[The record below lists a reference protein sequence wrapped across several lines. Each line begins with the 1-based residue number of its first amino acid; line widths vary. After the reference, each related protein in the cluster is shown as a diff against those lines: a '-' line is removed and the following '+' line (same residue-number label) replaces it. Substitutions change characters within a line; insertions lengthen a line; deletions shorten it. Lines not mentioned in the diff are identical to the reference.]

1 MTDATRPLL
10 RADQS
15 DLNALFGR
23 LLLPSVKAQLAAAGP
38 AQRFRVTSLPRDIA
52 DVVCEALQG
61 DQRWV
66 ARIVVDCPPTKEW
79 EATATKLIEYRN
91 LLTEP
96 LLVFIPPGLRVAAE
110 DSLDLATF
118 SELSLTDLEQAARE
132 DLFRSLSPDI
142 QDRVR
147 DTLDY
152 CQVERVI
159 QNPDQIIRYLLT
171 IQKNGGDEFAA
182 GGSLFELGLIPH
194 FSLHAQTSCRFWLS
208 RNKNAVGFLADAR
221 VPLQERITKLRLE
234 PDSVQTALFN
244 YCRTRTAD
252 APTTWT
258 VGIGCDAAYRPL
270 ALDHWKFAETADSQN
285 LRLVIESIDLP
296 MQSDDTVGGA
306 LSLPVLNLND
316 RKKGLKVA
324 FRSVPPPAQVDAW
337 ASFRFQLLSPG
348 TPPTSVWQ
356 SNSYPRPAGRLAT
369 IRRTIKADDF
379 DAVEEGTYFLRVH
392 AYDKSG
398 AVLDVSREAEGE
410 TRAENES
417 ELFLITRGD
426 TDVDEAVQRTVRVS
440 SLLEGWARAAAK
452 VLTAGEAEVP
462 DLKSVGGTWAEA
474 AGATPRNEVHFRLA
488 GERLQ
493 GYEVVVPALIR
504 KLEYVIL
511 KDPEHLGPCRINFGR
526 GKTAADV
533 EIERRPVAR
542 PDDSERLV
550 NFLRLRT
557 AVFAAVLSQ
566 PKARGSSGDDAHAAG
581 IVEAVDVAPM
591 ADLIDEYLKAFID
604 LTATVFDPAAG
615 PDQRVNGM
623 SGLAAIDTVELRW
636 RKPGGGNDRAVLLAP
651 THPIRLAWYTRH
663 SAQAVK
669 LIEAWEAGR
678 EAHDW
683 QRIIDQFLALRPT
696 GIPPV
701 LFDERGRGYVE
712 SGPLTASWTLFA
724 PELASPGSITELSE
738 HRAAVCNLLDI
749 RRTDSDDV
757 DAATVAAPIWEY
769 LRLHPYVEQV
779 RINLFGTGDGRL
791 IADVLR
797 QIEEMRQA
805 THKHTPP
812 PLRYNVQIFTTGAD
826 QAVAGDAVDGL
837 LDPER
842 QVGRDD
848 EFTLASA
855 NHLFPKLV
863 FARNPLRSFVER
875 PGDYPAHV
883 TILADQFGLQCRVS
897 SVTDYPRSV
906 FVGGL
911 VVEPT
916 VVQVPDESRAAWV
929 KAMNPVAGTN
939 PPNATRLFLDGLAAM
954 QTAHAGVATGRP
966 QPSGIAPVVALR
978 VTPGTQALLRAVH
991 DTSDWVIT
999 LDRNLGVE
1007 FYDRRESADTGYL
1020 LDFSPEYLQPD
1031 RRKLFVTTRRP
1042 TEVERIVRPAL
1053 EAFGLPFADPM
1064 PGVVVDTLRSLSGK
1078 LALRLLAANNNQTAE
1093 VIGLLLA
1100 RWLLEYVG
1108 VLADHVVI
1116 PLDAH
1121 RVWFTPPK
1129 RVGEDASSAKR
1140 ADLLLVGFRP
1150 AERVIRFNIVEV
1162 KFREDLAQVARLGLY
1177 AEMADQGEN
1186 TAKRLRERFD
1196 PERNGEV
1203 RIDQT
1208 LVAKELCTLLR
1219 FYTDRGVRYGLI
1231 DQDTASGY
1239 QAFLT
1244 DLDAGYRLEVEKTG
1258 ILFHRQSSGIHRDE
1272 DEPDFP
1278 VHRFGHDMALRLIAS
1293 LGFSHPP
1300 EAAADS
1306 QATALP
1312 PLDPK
1317 LLDPFAS
1324 SVTGDPTRSR
1334 RASNATTVSLRPYV
1348 LPDSTSSDDSGPPA
1362 PTPPPPD
1369 ISPPPPVDVAP
1380 AIVPTP
1386 PQPPSVPRTDPP
1398 VADEAP
1404 NAAEVVKA
1412 PSDSLPVAPTEADVL
1427 LGASTFTSQFGLL
1440 GKVRSARV
1448 ALDLTGCNTISLFG
1462 VQGFGKSYTLGVIAE
1477 MAVKAV
1483 QGVNQLPAPL
1493 ANVLFHYHKSDSYAP
1508 EFVSAVGPNVKASE
1522 VERLAAEY
1530 GARPTGLDD
1539 VVLLTPEARV
1549 DDRRKEYPSVQV
1561 EPIKFRSGELD
1572 VEAWKFLLGAYGND
1586 SLYVRQ
1592 MVSIMRR
1599 HRGQLTLARLD
1610 AELSQAD
1617 LTPATRRLAEDR
1629 LNLARPYIDDDASL
1643 ASILRPGRTV
1653 IVDLRDQ
1660 WIEKDEALG
1669 LFVVMLRIF
1678 AAAKYAG
1685 KSFNKLVVFDEAHK
1699 YISDSDLVGQ
1709 VVETIREMRHQAT
1722 SVIIASQDPLSVPRA
1737 VIELTSVLLL
1747 HRITSP
1753 QWLKHLK
1760 GAISALDDVTD
1771 AQVASLAPGEAWVWS
1786 QRSTEQKY
1794 TVRPQKLTIRPRFSQ
1809 HGGGTKTAV
1818 EGESIR

>member
-1 MTDATRPLL
+1 MTDASRPLV
-10 RADQS
+10 RADQN
-15 DLNALFGR
+15 DLNTLFGR
-23 LLLPSVKAQLAAAGP
+23 LLLPSVQAQLAAAGLS
-38 AQRFRVTSLPRDIA
+38 QRLRVTSLPREIA
-52 DVVCEALQG
+52 DVVCAALQG
-61 DQRWV
+61 DRRWV
-66 ARIVVDCPPTKEW
+66 ARVVVDRSPAAEW

-118 SELSLTDLEQAARE
+118 LELSLTDLEQAARD
-132 DLFRSLSPDI
+132 DLFGSLPPAL

-147 DTLDY
+147 DTLEY
-152 CQVERVI
+152 CQIERVI

-171 IQKNGGDEFAA
+171 IQKNGGDGYAA
-182 GGSLFELGLIPH
+182 GGALFELGLIPH
-194 FSLHAQTSCRFWLS
+194 FGLHTQTSTRFWLS
-208 RNKNAVGFLADAR
+208 RNKNAVNALADAR

-234 PDSVQTALFN
+234 AGSVQAALFG
-244 YCRTRTAD
+244 YCRTRTSD
-252 APTTWT
+252 APSTWT
-258 VGIGCDAAYRPL
+258 VGIGCDPAFRPL
-270 ALDHWKFAETADSQN
+270 ALDHWKFAETADAQN

-296 MQSDDTVGGA
+296 MQPADEVGGA

-316 RKKGLKVA
+316 AKKGLKVV
-324 FRSVPPPAQVDAW
+324 FRSVPAPSQVDAW
-337 ASFRFQLLSPG
+337 ATFRFQLLSPG
-348 TPPTSVWQ
+348 DPPTSVWQ

-369 IRRTIKADDF
+369 IRRTIKADEF

-398 AVLDVSREAEGE
+398 AVLDESRSGEAGDQG
-410 TRAENES
+410 RAENES
-417 ELFLITRGD
+417 ELFLVTRG
-426 TDVDEAVQRTVRVS
+426 EAEVEPAAQRTVRVN
-440 SLLEGWARAAAK
+440 SLLEGWAWAAARA
-452 VLTAGEAEVP
+452 LTAAEAEVP
-462 DLKSVGGTWAEA
+462 ELKSVAGAWAEA
-474 AGATPRNEVHFRLA
+474 AGAAPRNDAHFRLVSN
-488 GERLQ
+488 GLQ

-504 KLEYVIL
+504 KLEYLIL
-511 KDPEHLGPCRINFGR
+511 NNPDHIGPYRINFGW
-526 GKTAADV
+526 GKTAADL

-542 PDDSERLV
+542 LAESAQV
-550 NFLRLRT
+550 ANFLRLRT

-566 PKARGSSGDDAHAAG
+566 PKTRGSGIEDAYAIG
-581 IVEAVDVAPM
+581 IVETADMTPL
-591 ADLIDEYLKAFID
+591 ADLIDEYTKAFVDI
-604 LTATVFDPAAG
+604 TASVFDTAVG
-615 PDQRVNGM
+615 SDQRVTGM
-623 SGLAAIDTVELRW
+623 PALAATDTVELRW
-636 RKPGGGNDRAVLLAP
+636 RKPGGGFERALLLSP
-651 THPIRLAWYTRH
+651 THPIRLAWHIRH
-663 SAQAVK
+663 ACQAEG
-669 LIEAWEAGR
+669 LIGAWSAGR
-678 EAHDW
+678 EAQEW
-683 QRIIDQFLALRPT
+683 PRIIGQFLALRPT
-696 GIPPV
+696 SVPPV
-701 LFDERGRGYVE
+701 LFDDRGRGYVE
-712 SGPLTASWTLFA
+712 SGPLTAAWTLFA
-724 PELASPGSITELSE
+724 PELTTPGSVTDLSE
-738 HRAAVCNLLDI
+738 HRASVCHLLGI
-749 RRTDSDDV
+749 RRSDSDDV

-769 LRLHPYVEQV
+769 LRLHPYVEQI

-797 QIEEMRQA
+797 QIEELRQA
-805 THKHTPP
+805 THKYTPP
-812 PLRYNVQIFTTGAD
+812 PLRYNVQMFTSGTD
-826 QAVAGDAVDGL
+826 QAAAGDAVDGL

-863 FARNPLRSFVER
+863 FARNPLRAFVER

-883 TILADQFGLQCRVS
+883 SILADQFGLQCRVS
-897 SVTDYPRSV
+897 GVTGYPRSV

-916 VVQVPDESRAAWV
+916 VVQVPDEAGAAWV
-929 KAMNPVAGTN
+929 KAMNPVAGTT
-939 PPNATRLFLDGLAAM
+939 PSDSTRLFLAGLVAM
-954 QTAHAGVATGRP
+954 QTVHAGVATGRP
-966 QPSGIAPVVALR
+966 QPPGIAPVVALR
-978 VTPGTQALLRAVH
+978 VTAGTQALLRAVH
-991 DTSDWVIT
+991 EASDWVIT

-1042 TEVERIVRPAL
+1042 AEVQRIVRPAL
-1053 EAFGLPFADPM
+1053 DAFGLPSADPM

-1078 LALRLLAANNNQTAE
+1078 LALRLLAANTTQTAE
-1093 VIGLLLA
+1093 VVGLLLA

-1108 VLADHVVI
+1108 ILADHVVI

-1121 RVWFTPPK
+1121 RAWFTPPK
-1129 RVGEDASSAKR
+1129 RADEANSSAKR

-1150 AERVIRFNIVEV
+1150 AERVIRVNIVEV

-1177 AEMADQGEN
+1177 TEMAAQAEN

-1203 RIDQT
+1203 RIDQP
-1208 LVAKELCTLLR
+1208 LVAKELCTVLR

-1231 DQDTASGY
+1231 EPETAAGY

-1258 ILFHRQSSGIHRDE
+1258 VLFHRQSSGIHKDE

-1278 VHRFGHDMALRLIAS
+1278 VHRFGHDMACRLVAS
-1293 LGFSHPP
+1293 LGFTTVTEP
-1300 EAAADS
+1300 ATDS
-1306 QATALP
+1306 QPSVTSPP
-1312 PLDPK
+1312 PLDPR
-1317 LLDPFAS
+1317 LFDPFAS
-1324 SVTGDPTRSR
+1324 SVTGDPARSR
-1334 RASNATTVSLRPYV
+1334 RASKITTVTL
-1348 LPDSTSSDDSGPPA
+1348 PPA
-1362 PTPPPPD
+1362 PPKAGRPTPPEHSMPP
-1369 ISPPPPVDVAP
+1369 SAVLPPVDAAPPVTPLPAQVGESPRAETPVACVSP
-1380 AIVPTP
+1380 KPLDNQKSTTAPTP
-1386 PQPPSVPRTDPP
+1386 VST
-1398 VADEAP
+1398 
-1404 NAAEVVKA
+1404 
-1412 PSDSLPVAPTEADVL
+1412 TEADVL

-1440 GKVRSARV
+1440 GTVGTARV
-1448 ALDLTGCNTISLFG
+1448 AIDLTGCNTISLFG

-1477 MAVKAV
+1477 MSVKPV
-1483 QGVNQLPAPL
+1483 EGVNRLPAPL
-1493 ANVLFHYHKSDSYAP
+1493 ATVLFHYHKSDSYAP
-1508 EFVSAVGPNVKASE
+1508 EFVSAVGPNVKAAE

-1530 GARPTGLDD
+1530 GARPVGLDD

-1549 DDRRKEYPSVQV
+1549 EDRRKEYPSVQV
-1561 EPIKFRSGELD
+1561 EAIKFRSGELD

-1592 MVSIMRR
+1592 IVSIMRR
-1599 HRGQLTLARLD
+1599 HRGQLTIARLD

-1617 LTPATRRLAEDR
+1617 LSPATRRLAEDR
-1629 LNLARPYIDDDASL
+1629 LNLARPYIDDSSSL
-1643 ASILRPGRTV
+1643 AALLRPGRTV

-1678 AAAKYAG
+1678 AASQHAG

-1737 VIELTSVLLL
+1737 VIELTSILLL
-1747 HRITSP
+1747 HRMTSP

-1760 GAISALDDVTD
+1760 GAISSLDGLTD
-1771 AQVASLAPGEAWVWS
+1771 AQVASLNPGEVLVWS
-1786 QRSTEQKY
+1786 QRSTEQRY
-1794 TVRPQKLTIRPRFSQ
+1794 TLRPQKMRVRPRFSQ